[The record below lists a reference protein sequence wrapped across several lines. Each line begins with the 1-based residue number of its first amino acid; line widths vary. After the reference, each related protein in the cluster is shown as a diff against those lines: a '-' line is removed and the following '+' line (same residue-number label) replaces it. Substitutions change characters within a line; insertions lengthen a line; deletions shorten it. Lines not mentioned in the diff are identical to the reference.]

1 MMERIPMSEVED
13 SPDEDTRSWFG
24 RIFGGP
30 EEVKALDTRQP
41 GPPKPPASPTFAI
54 DPDALD
60 DLRVADV
67 MVPRADI
74 IGVEVS
80 TPLGELVQA
89 FARAAHSRLPIYRE
103 TLDDPIGVVHIKDL
117 IVHLAPGEDGE
128 REAGWADRKVLPAIS
143 RPLLFAPPSMRATD
157 LLRRMQ
163 GRRMHLALVVD
174 EYGGTDGLVTFE
186 DLIEPIVGDIED
198 EHDDDDA
205 PAIRARGPGVWD
217 VEARAEIDAFELV
230 VGEEIAGPDEDE
242 DVDSLGGLVFT
253 LTGRVPER
261 GEVIRHPKGYE
272 FEVLEADPRRIKRM
286 RVRATH
292 WTNPPAGPGDGIDQ
306 S

>member
-1 MMERIPMSEVED
+1 MSDVED

-30 EEVKALDTRQP
+30 EDVKMSD
-41 GPPKPPASPTFAI
+41 KPADPAKMPASPTFAI

-89 FARAAHSRLPIYRE
+89 FAKAAHSRLPIYRE

-128 REAGWADRKVLPAIS
+128 REAGWADRRVLPAIS

-198 EHDDDDA
+198 EHDDEDA

-272 FEVLEADPRRIKRM
+272 FEVLEADPRRIKKM

-292 WTNPPAGPGDGIDQ
+292 WTNLPAGPGDGVDP